1 MTMVR
6 GIRNNNPGN
15 IDRNTTK
22 WLGMADKQTD
32 ARFIVFKEMK
42 YGCRAILKLLST
54 YYNKYNLYTVKD
66 IISRWAPS
74 TENDTSAYY
83 KKVAKDLGVD
93 PKEKLI
99 FTKDIYIALGKA
111 ITFYECGSEANSI
124 SDYTWEEAYKLL

>member
-1 MTMVR
+1 M
-6 GIRNNNPGN
+6 RNNNPGN

-32 ARFIVFKEMK
+32 VRFIVFKEMK

-54 YYNKYNLYTVKD
+54 YYTKYNLYTVKD
-66 IISRWAPS
+66 IISRWAPT

-93 PKEKLI
+93 PEEKIIL
-99 FTKDIYIALGKA
+99 TKNIHIALGKA
-111 ITFYECGSEANSI
+111 ITQYECGSEAKNI
-124 SDYTWEEAYKLL
+124 SDYTWEEAYNLL

>member
-1 MTMVR
+1 MVR
-6 GIRNNNPGN
+6 GMRNNNPGN

-54 YYNKYNLYTVKD
+54 YYTKYNLCTVKD
-66 IISRWAPS
+66 IISRWAPT
-74 TENDTSAYY
+74 TENDTLAYY

-93 PKEKLI
+93 PEEKITL
-99 FTKDIYIALGKA
+99 TKDIYIALGKA
-111 ITFYECGSEANSI
+111 ITQYECGSEAKNI
-124 SDYTWEEAYKLL
+124 SDYTWEEAYNLL